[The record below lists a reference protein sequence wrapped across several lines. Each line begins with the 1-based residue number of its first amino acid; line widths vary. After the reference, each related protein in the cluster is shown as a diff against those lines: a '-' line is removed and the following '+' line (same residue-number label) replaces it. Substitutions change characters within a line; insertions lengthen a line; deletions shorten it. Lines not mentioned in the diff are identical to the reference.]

1 MGHAMG
7 AASQLGNRGRNY
19 SKNNNIFNEICSINL
34 QFRFG
39 MYKLD
44 ENVLVWIVLV
54 ALENKEHPHTP
65 STWLQHVSP
74 IDNTR
79 FAQLHS
85 PWRVVVR
92 P

>member
-39 MYKLD
+39 IYKLD
-44 ENVLVWIVLV
+44 ENVLVYIVLV
-54 ALENKEHPHTP
+54 ALENKEHTK
-65 STWLQHVSP
+65 STQRAFKVASIYIP
-74 IDNTR
+74 RKQTKID
-79 FAQLHS
+79 
-85 PWRVVVR
+85 
-92 P
+92 